1 MGVNGGLWD
10 SPQPRDETATQ
21 PIKPTAN
28 DGLYG
33 KDGLST
39 AAIEQAKAQASP
51 APIVP
56 PGIASEKDQQGVIVR
71 GVNDEETLKVND
83 APTPPAKPI
92 VTLTDGTQVDADTY
106 FAAQN
111 QAKEQEV
118 NVKEARLDGILGF
131 LEGNPNLEQALTG
144 NAPTQQ
150 NNQTPDANDDLFKPI
165 ALAEDADETEI
176 TIANQIN
183 QMGETF
189 NTAFNKVT
197 TELNTHKK
205 NYTELEDFVSDNHL
219 EGELRRVSAVFNVD
233 RDAIIQ
239 KSRETRIG
247 NPEVIAKMI
256 LGEQAQQA
264 KLEEAAKTAQ
274 EERVEDAGKIA
285 GVTSRQGANETDK
298 SKTPG
303 RGVKNWTKE
312 EVSKA
317 YNFLGA

>member
-1 MGVNGGLWD
+1 MVDYGIPHKNETQRQHRHR
-10 SPQPRDETATQ
+10 QP
-21 PIKPTAN
+21 N

-33 KDGLST
+33 KDGLSA

-56 PGIASEKDQQGVIVR
+56 PDIVSEKETPGVIVR
-71 GVNDEETLKVND
+71 GVNDEETLKGND
-83 APTPPAKPI
+83 APTPPVKPI

-106 FAAQN
+106 FASQN

-131 LEGNPNLEQALTG
+131 LQGNPNLEQALTG
-144 NAPTQQ
+144 NTPPQE

-165 ALAEDADETEI
+165 ELTEDADETEI

-183 QMGETF
+183 QMGQTF
-189 NTAFNKVT
+189 NTAFNKVN

-219 EGELRRVSAVFNVD
+219 EGELRRVSAVFDVD
-233 RDAIIQ
+233 RDEIIQ

-256 LGEQAQQA
+256 IGEKAQQA

-285 GVTSRQGANETDK
+285 GVTSRQGASATDK

-303 RGVKNWTKE
+303 RGVKDWTKE
-312 EVSKA
+312 EVAKA